1 MFNEEELIE
10 ILAES
15 YAEENGYDDILTENF
30 IDDITKE
37 YESLKKRNPGLA
49 GAVKGFVYSAVG
61 PAGGLVY
68 GFNKKHNMR
77 VGKEKP
83 EKHIVL
89 KKTLK
94 GLGYT
99 ALASIITP
107 FGAAAVSS
115 LRTSYKADIEQARKE
130 KRLKESVNELMEDY
144 GIYEDEYGELII
156 EDQLIEYVME
166 SYNLYEE
173 DAIDLI
179 IESCED
185 EIEDLLESVEL
196 LIEDY
201 NLEEDEAMELVLE
214 SYEDIILDEDDSK
227 WQKAKKLS
235 NEFAD
240 GTRIGANAATVG
252 TAAAVGLGVAAMGAR
267 QAGRDIKRAYKS
279 HKNIRHIRKTGK
291 PLKEKKGRKFK
302 RLFEEVDKLDKVA
315 RGAGV
320 ALGAY
325 GVLKGSKALYKH
337 AKAGA
342 KVKMIRHDEKQELKA
357 KQRQAEE
364 IIKYRKNKFRG
375 KRRRK

>member
-1 MFNEEELIE
+1 
-10 ILAES
+10 
-15 YAEENGYDDILTENF
+15 
-30 IDDITKE
+30 
-37 YESLKKRNPGLA
+37 
-49 GAVKGFVYSAVG
+49 
-61 PAGGLVY
+61 
-68 GFNKKHNMR
+68 
-77 VGKEKP
+77 
-83 EKHIVL
+83 
-89 KKTLK
+89 
-94 GLGYT
+94 
-99 ALASIITP
+99 
-107 FGAAAVSS
+107 
-115 LRTSYKADIEQARKE
+115 
-130 KRLKESVNELMEDY
+130 
-144 GIYEDEYGELII
+144 
-156 EDQLIEYVME
+156 ME